1 MRTDLSGCHW
11 LLVLPAEQVD
21 GRRIVTEILFAPYK
35 DHWYPSAEVIDFTDP
50 LHDERCINAVGER
63 EYDGSYLLHYVFKRV
78 RKIDGIAYDND
89 VRVRIRE
96 WPEAVV
102 LLLAGGIPES

>member
-1 MRTDLSGCHW
+1 LALSGCHW

-50 LHDERCINAVGER
+50 L
-63 EYDGSYLLHYVFKRV
+63 LHYVFKRV